1 MLNKK
6 LLLRMNLQLFAEP
19 TPAEPDGNS
28 GTNPVDPADPMDP
41 AKPDDPTDL
50 DPDDSKDVDKIVEK
64 LQKRLDSKTKET
76 SETKSQLEQ
85 ALARIAELEN
95 AGKKGVKELSDEEKA
110 AKAQQ
115 EKDEEISRLKSQIK
129 IAESTQQA
137 DEVLKDAG
145 LVVGKDMLS
154 MLVDTDDRL
163 TLANVKAL
171 INYTNEQ
178 QKQWEVKRNTGT
190 TPKQVP
196 KGKVTID
203 QQAFDAMTFAEK
215 SQLATNDPEQFK
227 KLTGGY

>member
-6 LLLRMNLQLFAEP
+6 LFLRMNLQLFAEP
-19 TPAEPDGNS
+19 TTTEPGGNS
-28 GTNPVDPADPMDP
+28 GTTTVDPVDPMDP
-41 AKPDDPTDL
+41 AKPDDPTNP
-50 DPDDSKDVDKIVEK
+50 DPNDSKDVDKIVEK

-115 EKDEEISRLKSQIK
+115 EKDEEIANLKAKIK

-137 DEVLKDAG
+137 DEVLKEAG

-154 MLVDTDDRL
+154 MLVTEDDQL
-163 TLANVKAL
+163 TLGNVKAL
-171 INYTNEQ
+171 IQYTNEQ
-178 QKQWEVKRNTGT
+178 RTAWEKARNTGA
-190 TPKQVP
+190 TPKKTP
-196 KGKVTID
+196 GAK
-203 QQAFDAMTFAEK
+203 ER
-215 SQLATNDPEQFK
+215 DPFK
-227 KLTGGY
+227 EIEDKYK